1 MKLLL
6 ENWRKYLNQEY
17 IEQKPSV
24 RLEILIDDLDEAVLL
39 VEDPTAIAALESIV
53 KELLA
58 VSKEMSAI
66 PASPATPLSWTQKQ
80 LQLAADEADA
90 DPDDDDEPEEW
101 ANDSDHIKQL
111 MKMGR

>member
-6 ENWRKYLNQEY
+6 ENWKKYLNQEY

-66 PASPATPLSWTQKQ
+66 PASPATPLSSQKQ